1 LALSLYVVGSGFDCI
16 LYIDLVGSD
25 LVGICGCVAMCF
37 AVVLTS
43 SIEQWCII
51 DYTRVKI
58 IQLLRFDS
66 VVVISLVEIGIERR
80 VGGFCVMV

>member
-1 LALSLYVVGSGFDCI
+1 LVPSLYVVSSGFDCI
-16 LYIDLVGSD
+16 LSIDLVGSD

-37 AVVLTS
+37 GVVLTS

-51 DYTRVKI
+51 DYARFKI

-66 VVVISLVEIGIERR
+66 VVVISLVEIGIDRR
-80 VGGFCVMV
+80 VGVFCVMV

>member
-1 LALSLYVVGSGFDCI
+1 VCCYVFC
-16 LYIDLVGSD
+16 
-25 LVGICGCVAMCF
+25 
-37 AVVLTS
+37 VVLTS

-80 VGGFCVMV
+80 VGVFCVMV